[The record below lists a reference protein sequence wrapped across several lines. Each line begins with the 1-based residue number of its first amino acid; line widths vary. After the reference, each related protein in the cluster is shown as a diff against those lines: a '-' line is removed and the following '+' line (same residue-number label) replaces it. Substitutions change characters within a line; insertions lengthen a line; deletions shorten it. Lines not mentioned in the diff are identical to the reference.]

1 MKFLKKREVAE
12 MLYISITTLDRKMKS
27 GEIPYYK
34 TGDKKQYRV
43 RFAEEEIK
51 EYMNKFK
58 RG

>member
-1 MKFLKKREVAE
+1 MKYLKKREVAE

-34 TGDKKQYRV
+34 TGDKKQNRV

-51 EYMNKFK
+51 EYMKKYK